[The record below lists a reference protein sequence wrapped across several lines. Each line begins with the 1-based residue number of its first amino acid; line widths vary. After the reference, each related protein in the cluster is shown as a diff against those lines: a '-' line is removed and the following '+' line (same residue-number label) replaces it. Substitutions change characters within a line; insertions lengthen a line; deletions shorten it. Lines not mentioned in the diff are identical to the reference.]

1 MLLGRLR
8 IRGKLAVL
16 VTIPLLLVAALT
28 VPLVFNR
35 VGLATRAAETAHAV
49 SLGSDVGALVGDL
62 QQERLLSVGYL
73 LGVVDQSALVLQT
86 TTVHDRIADVLADHA
101 DHEDLDGTLSSAIDF
116 VGDLDPVRAS
126 VLAGTARPTEV
137 VTGFSKVTTRLIN
150 ALRLIDSVDVE
161 TAEGRQVVALDA
173 VLRMND
179 LISAGAT
186 YMIIM
191 VGERGNPGALM
202 AYTATLAALQATV
215 SRFEGYATP
224 DQSALYGLVQ
234 QALGQRVGE
243 VFAAGTVADPAKALA
258 RFNLAT
264 LFPSL
269 ESFISLGRF
278 VERKIVTDVTNLV
291 NDQEQA
297 VLATAYGAI
306 SLAILVFIAVVLMSV
321 AVARAVARPLSQLTV
336 SADRVATVAETE
348 LRRVA
353 DEDAHDDDEPVH
365 LEPVEV
371 HSNDEI
377 GELARAFDR
386 VQITA
391 ARLVERQVSS
401 RRNVAQMFGHVGR
414 RTQNLV
420 GRQLALIDRLEQQET
435 DPQRL
440 QQLYRLDHVSSRLR
454 RNAGSLV
461 VLSGTVEPLGGA
473 GGGADEF
480 TSPLPL
486 GDVVRLALGEIEEF
500 TRVDVQVPDGPAITP
515 AVTADLILLL
525 AEVMENATVF
535 SPPHTRVTVTAV
547 AAGQGLRLQVVD
559 HGLGLTPERMAE
571 ENDRLAHRE
580 RLDLAPTEVLGLF
593 VVGRLARKHGLGV
606 ALTNTPGGGVTVTV
620 DIRPELIVHH
630 AAPAMVPPAPPKPPQ
645 PARGLAPVRQLHAP
659 APPAELQPAP
669 VATPIGA
676 PAGPPLD
683 RAVARA
689 IVATANEQD
698 PAFNVVALNRA
709 TRTIGSGRSWN
720 AFAPSRTPAS
730 VPPPTPALPPA
741 PPPAAPP
748 VVPAAPPAAVPLAP
762 VPGAAPPP
770 PPVPVVP
777 GPIPPAPVP
786 GGPATAPVSPGAVGT
801 APVVPAAARLAS
813 LTPSSLPAGLRQRV
827 PGAQLPE
834 GVSVAPPAAAP
845 LAPSGEA
852 AASARALVEEFEAG
866 VRRAQAANVDTTEK
880 PAVIQQPEPGP
891 RPSLTRRVPG
901 ATLPTSLPPSRPA
914 QALPDQWS
922 PDPEAARDLIEE
934 FESGVARA
942 LQEGPQHP

>member
-28 VPLVFNR
+28 VPLVVGR
-35 VGLATRAAETAHAV
+35 VGLASRAAETAHAV
-49 SLGSDVGALVGDL
+49 NLAGDVGALVGDL
-62 QQERLLSVGYL
+62 QKERLLSVGYL
-73 LGVVDQSALVLQT
+73 LDVVDQSQLVLQT
-86 TTVHDRIADVLADHA
+86 TTVHDRITDVRADHG
-101 DHEDLDGTLSSAIDF
+101 DHDDLVDELSAAIEF
-116 VGDLDPVRAS
+116 VDDLDPVRAS
-126 VLAGTARPTEV
+126 VLAGTARPAEV

-150 ALRLIDSVDVE
+150 ALRLIDSVDVD
-161 TAEGRQVVALDA
+161 TTEGQQVVALDA

-179 LISAGAT
+179 LITAGAT

-191 VGERGNPGALM
+191 VGERGNVGAV
-202 AYTATLAALQATV
+202 TAFAANSAALNAIV

-224 DQSALYGLVQ
+224 EQGALYGLVQ

-243 VFAAGTVADPAKALA
+243 VFANGTVADPAKALS
-258 RFNLAT
+258 RFSLAT

-269 ESFISLGRF
+269 ESFISLGQF
-278 VERKIVTDVTNLV
+278 VERKIATDVTNLV
-291 NDQEQA
+291 NTQQQT
-297 VLATAYGAI
+297 VLATAYGVI
-306 SLAILVFIAVVLMSV
+306 SLAILVLIAVVLMSI
-321 AVARAVARPLSQLTV
+321 AVARAVARPLSRLTV
-336 SADRVATVAETE
+336 SADRVAAVAETE

-353 DEDAHDDDEPVH
+353 DEDAHDDAEPVH

-371 HSNDEI
+371 QSNDEI
-377 GELARAFDR
+377 GDLARAFDR
-386 VQITA
+386 VQLTA

-461 VLSGTVEPLGGA
+461 VLSGTAEPLGGV

-500 TRVDVQVPDGPAITP
+500 TRVDVQVPDGPAIAP
-515 AVTADLILLL
+515 VVTADLILLL

-535 SPPHTRVTVTAV
+535 SPPHTRVTVSAV
-547 AAGQGLRLQVVD
+547 TIGHGLRLQVVD

-593 VVGRLARKHGLGV
+593 VVGRLARKHRLGV

-620 DIRPELIVHH
+620 DIRPDLVVHRP
-630 AAPAMVPPAPPKPPQ
+630 APAMAAPAPPKPPQ

-659 APPAELQPAP
+659 APPVESPPTP
-669 VATPIGA
+669 VAA
-676 PAGPPLD
+676 AAGPPLD

-689 IVATANEQD
+689 IVATTNDQD

-730 VPPPTPALPPA
+730 VPPPAPALPPA
-741 PPPAAPP
+741 PP
-748 VVPAAPPAAVPLAP
+748 VAPPAAAATAVNAPAVPPPVAVPLAP
-762 VPGAAPPP
+762 VPGAAPPRP
-770 PPVPVVP
+770 VTVPPVPVVP
-777 GPIPPAPVP
+777 GIVPAPPAP
-786 GGPATAPVSPGAVGT
+786 GGPAAAQAPARAASP
-801 APVVPAAARLAS
+801 
-813 LTPSSLPAGLRQRV
+813 TPPSLPAGLRQRV

-834 GVSVAPPAAAP
+834 GVSIAPPAAAP
-845 LAPSGEA
+845 PAPSGEA

-880 PAVIQQPEPGP
+880 PAVIEQPEPGP

-901 ATLPTSLPPSRPA
+901 ATLPASLPPSRSA